1 MNYIVNSVFN
11 SITYILPTG
20 EEKDCY
26 LVDCG
31 DVEKVIEHG
40 WHVKGVL
47 LTHAHFDH
55 IYGLNKLVDIFYDA
69 LIYTN
74 EAGREGLMNP
84 KRNFSRYHDEVED
97 FVFAF
102 PERVVLID
110 DGDKIKIAEDMW
122 AEVIATPGHAESC
135 LSYKIGKYLFTGDSY
150 IPGIKVYTSFPRS
163 DKAAAEQ
170 SVNRLLQLQKECCL
184 DIMPGHLVTE

>member
-1 MNYIVNSVFN
+1 MEIKKTIVNSVFT
-11 SITYILPTG
+11 SCTYILECNDG
-20 EEKDCY
+20 CW

-31 DVEKVIEHG
+31 DVQELLGLPI
-40 WHVKGVL
+40 KGIF

-55 IYGLNKLVDIFYDA
+55 IYGLNHLLSAQPEIKV
-69 LIYTN
+69 YTN
-74 EAGREGLMNP
+74 AKGLEALQNP
-84 KRNFSRYHDEVED
+84 KHNFSRYHDEVED

-110 DGDKIKIAEDMW
+110 DGDKIEIAKDMW

-184 DIMPGHLVTE
+184 DIMPGHVVKE